1 MDASTHKPTTTFWRA
16 LLVGLCAIVAL
27 LAAAQIYSQFGG
39 PHGTALVGQ
48 WGDTVAVSSRPY
60 HLKILSVD
68 PGHGADRAGLRP
80 GDLLDLRANTPAERF
95 WLFGQPPTGWPVS
108 VAARRGDREIR
119 ATILPET
126 TTPLRRLLIT
136 PISFG
141 FLWIALFAGTI
152 AWRRSDDPQMRML
165 ALMLATY
172 ALWET
177 TNQHF
182 VSAPWAWV
190 LAAFAGA
197 NALGMLCVPFWAAC
211 AGTFAPP
218 RSRARRVAQAVCY
231 VLVAAAIGIVFLRVL
246 GIATLAFDPTI
257 FSQSVTAAPFVL
269 GLLAAAACTILAVRA
284 CEPGADRQRAL
295 WSLVPAAL
303 LIIVGFGA
311 EALQGVVTSYDAAWT
326 LYYVASAINV
336 AVPMV
341 LTYVALSRRLLDI
354 GFVLN
359 RAAVFAILSSML
371 IGAFVIAEWF
381 ANEALSLNHR
391 TSAIVGMAVALAI
404 GLSMHR
410 VHEFA
415 DALVD
420 NVFFRRRHEAEAAL
434 RRFAHEAAF
443 VTDANVLIERT
454 LAVVRASTDADASV
468 LLLDGDTAGIDE
480 NDPALV
486 AMRAWHKPVDIEA
499 LPASALGGQ
508 FAFPMVARGRLLGA
522 IVCGS
527 KQNNE
532 VYAPDEYEALTRL
545 ADGVGHALGLLS
557 TQGEDRAL
565 RDAVRELREAI
576 GELRTLRT

>member
-1 MDASTHKPTTTFWRA
+1 MAPWKSKSPENLWRA
-16 LLVGLCAIVAL
+16 LLVGLCAFVAL
-27 LAAAQIYSQFGG
+27 LAGAQIYAQFGG
-39 PHGTALVGQ
+39 PNATALVGQ
-48 WGDTVAVSSRPY
+48 WGDTVAVSSQPY
-60 HLKILSVD
+60 HLKILSID
-68 PGHGADRAGLRP
+68 PGHGADRAGLRQ
-80 GDLLDLRANTPAERF
+80 GDLIDLRANAPAQRF
-95 WLFGQPPTGWPVS
+95 WLFGQPPTGWPVA
-108 VAARRGDREIR
+108 VLARRGTQEIR
-119 ATILPET
+119 TTIVPET
-126 TTPLRRLLIT
+126 TTPIRRLLIT

-141 FLWIALFAGTI
+141 FFWIALFAGTI
-152 AWRRSDDPQMRML
+152 AWRRSYDPQMRML

-182 VSAPWAWV
+182 VTAPWAWV
-190 LAAFAGA
+190 LAAFAAA
-197 NALGMLCVPFWAAC
+197 NGFGMLCVPFWAAC

-218 RSRARRVAQAVCY
+218 RSRARRIAQWSCY
-231 VLVAAAIGIVFLRVL
+231 ALVAAAIGIVSLRVL

-269 GLLAAAACTILAVRA
+269 GLLAAIVCTILAVRS

-311 EALQGVVTSYDAAWT
+311 EALQGVVTSYDAAWA

-359 RAAVFAILSSML
+359 RAAVFAIVSSLL
-371 IGAFVIAEWF
+371 IGAFVVAEWF

-410 VHEFA
+410 VHKFA
-415 DALVD
+415 DTVVD
-420 NVFFRRRHEAEAAL
+420 NVFFRKRHDAEAAL

-443 VTDANVLIERT
+443 ITDAAVLLERT
-454 LAVVRASTDADASV
+454 VSVVRASTDADASV
-468 LLLDGDTAGIDE
+468 LRLDDGASSIDE

-486 AMRAWHKPVDIEA
+486 AMRAWHKPVDIETFPLTA
-499 LPASALGGQ
+499 LRGQ

-522 IVCGS
+522 VVCGTKENS
-527 KQNNE
+527 E
-532 VYAPDEYEALTRL
+532 VYAPDEYEALARL

-565 RDAVRELREAI
+565 HEAVSELREAI
-576 GELRTLRT
+576 GALRTLGA